1 MFALGFFGIKV
12 RVPRCQLQNIANT
25 CKQSIFLSYSCRI
38 FRPHVNRKPAV
49 LALSLLISVSRWNL
63 LLWVWEAQRDSAAW
77 DSEIALTK
85 ILFDPICATFR
96 FAALRAFCQG
106 GIKPILDGRDTIGQ
120 AQFEAETVF
129 PCVSCRLLVKAC
141 LWRSLRCWFSTA
153 RCIRIFSSFTH
164 WFHCVSIAFIK
175 CQPRSGTGKTAT
187 FAGHSVGEGISISV
201 SWKFMKCTAQAQ
213 QKLFR
218 SQVCQKSQSIFFRM
232 LDTFKPFR
240 MLDKF
245 LSHCSVSLCMYFCCM
260 QCPRWLARCSASTTL
275 SATRRHWSWHLLGSL
290 PIRNLAKI
298 WCTTRCHQTRQD
310 NETEM
315 CEDVSRIVNCHDGF
329 KVH

>member
-1 MFALGFFGIKV
+1 M
-12 RVPRCQLQNIANT
+12 
-25 CKQSIFLSYSCRI
+25 
-38 FRPHVNRKPAV
+38 
-49 LALSLLISVSRWNL
+49 SLLISCVKVESTLMGLRSPARFSSVGFWDRFDEDP
-63 LLWVWEAQRDSAAW
+63 VWSY
-77 DSEIALTK
+77 
-85 ILFDPICATFR
+85 
-96 FAALRAFCQG
+96 LRNVQIHSPPAFCQG

-141 LWRSLRCWFSTA
+141 LWRPWGAGFRLHDVYEFLVPSHTD
-153 RCIRIFSSFTH
+153 
-164 WFHCVSIAFIK
+164 SIAY
-175 CQPRSGTGKTAT
+175 PLRSSSANPGPERGKTAT

-260 QCPRWLARCSASTTL
+260 QCPRWLARCSASTLWAPHAGIDLGTY
-275 SATRRHWSWHLLGSL
+275 SGACQSETGKDMMHDKMPPDSTR
-290 PIRNLAKI
+290 
-298 WCTTRCHQTRQD
+298 
-310 NETEM
+310 
-315 CEDVSRIVNCHDGF
+315 
-329 KVH
+329 